1 MSLALDGEELK
12 IDNLKVA
19 MSLELKDQDMSGQSS
34 ATDTSEQ
41 GDKGKKLDLSGTIPF
56 VDIDTLTRLYMLS
69 SAKDEAENR
78 KIYRIGHDIARA
90 LKVRNVKFMGR
101 VHAREHESLQAW
113 SVSFSLRE
121 QYSVA
126 EKREQRAKEQK
137 PTPKQEKNTRHQ
149 EALKKAEEAM
159 K

>member
-41 GDKGKKLDLSGTIPF
+41 GDKGKKLELSGTIKF
-56 VDIDTLTRLYMLS
+56 LDKETLTRLYVLGS
-69 SAKDEAENR
+69 SRDEMGNR
-78 KIYRIGHDIARA
+78 HIFRIGHDIARA
-90 LKVRNVKFMGR
+90 LKIRNVKFAGR
-101 VHAREHESLQAW
+101 IHAREHESLQAW

-137 PTPKQEKNTRHQ
+137 PAPKQEKNTRHQ